1 MVVVNL
7 NRAKVEEVDVDSP
20 PPVKHSCSQS
30 HSRRTSD
37 DISTSHPP
45 GSSPATTTTTM
56 VPTAAGVSSSPL
68 NTNPHWSSPSSS
80 LSTVAPPCSTAT
92 ASIGSRH
99 PTQTL
104 SATPAPSP
112 SIPTPSSSTLS
123 PPEQSCVHRHVP
135 KREPSKSSRTKA
147 GSKVQLTQEQWEELR
162 RLQETPVSDSGI
174 SMKRKAVMEAIGE
187 ILKKMYTQR
196 AKGKIPGSFKGRFS
210 SEFTCDG
217 DMREIIHSRTTMTSY
232 GDSDTAS
239 GSGIRGRDS
248 AGAGSSD
255 KPLTQSKFEENETLR
270 NKVAMLKWKMQHCR
284 AERKAKRKRS
294 DKPSPCGWMEAID
307 CDISTPPPKIRRKT
321 GVCGFK
327 RGFLLAD

>member
-1 MVVVNL
+1 M
-7 NRAKVEEVDVDSP
+7 KT
-20 PPVKHSCSQS
+20 S
-30 HSRRTSD
+30 HS
-37 DISTSHPP
+37 
-45 GSSPATTTTTM
+45 
-56 VPTAAGVSSSPL
+56 
-68 NTNPHWSSPSSS
+68 
-80 LSTVAPPCSTAT
+80 
-92 ASIGSRH
+92 
-99 PTQTL
+99 
-104 SATPAPSP
+104 
-112 SIPTPSSSTLS
+112 
-123 PPEQSCVHRHVP
+123 
-135 KREPSKSSRTKA
+135 KS

-232 GDSDTAS
+232 GDGEAALSS
-239 GSGIRGRDS
+239 RGSIER
-248 AGAGSSD
+248 AGAGGAAGD
-255 KPLTQSKFEENETLR
+255 GPVLTQSKLKENEALR

>member
-1 MVVVNL
+1 M
-7 NRAKVEEVDVDSP
+7 KT
-20 PPVKHSCSQS
+20 S
-30 HSRRTSD
+30 HS
-37 DISTSHPP
+37 
-45 GSSPATTTTTM
+45 
-56 VPTAAGVSSSPL
+56 
-68 NTNPHWSSPSSS
+68 
-80 LSTVAPPCSTAT
+80 
-92 ASIGSRH
+92 
-99 PTQTL
+99 
-104 SATPAPSP
+104 
-112 SIPTPSSSTLS
+112 
-123 PPEQSCVHRHVP
+123 
-135 KREPSKSSRTKA
+135 KS

-232 GDSDTAS
+232 GDGEAALSS
-239 GSGIRGRDS
+239 RGSIER
-248 AGAGSSD
+248 AGAGAAAGD
-255 KPLTQSKFEENETLR
+255 GPVLTQSKLKENEALR